1 MAKIVTMESAGIIA
15 AAIDAAGNAEIVTDS
30 IRDRFEPVAE
40 NGTVPFEEWNK
51 AAEEFAFA
59 YSKARGVK
67 IDSGRRAFNRWAR
80 IAGFRKA
87 RSETKAARR
96 KAAQRGRKAT
106 EAKAT
111 EAKATEATEAKAT
124 EAKAT
129 EATEAKAEV
138 DRESAIAALA
148 GADAMLAAA
157 LRFAVSN
164 KQALIAWYRAALASA
179 KRKAV

>member
-124 EAKAT
+124 EAKA
-129 EATEAKAEV
+129 EV